1 MQHKGL
7 LILLLP
13 LFLFFGSP
21 ANADVGE
28 WQLEKQKIEAQR
40 AEIRDKMQTAEGNE
54 KIKFGMEDNKLAAYQ
69 KAYEQAISYVHP
81 EQIDPAAFYELSIP
95 AAFYELSIPAA
106 ILPGQV
112 VPEEY
117 KSIYKAAGERY
128 GVDWYVLAAIHD
140 IETDFSRIKLM
151 VSSAGAIGHMQFIPS
166 TFSAYGVD
174 GNGDGRKDPWN
185 LEDAIH
191 SAANYLAASGY
202 KKDIRKAIWHY
213 NHATWYVNDVIETAA
228 RIRLSL

>member
-21 ANADVGE
+21 VNADIGE
-28 WQLEKQKIEAQR
+28 WQLEKQKVEAQR
-40 AEIRDKMQTAEGNE
+40 AEIRAKMLTAEGNE
-54 KIKFGMEDNKLAAYQ
+54 KIKLGMEDNKLAAYQ
-69 KAYEQAISYVHP
+69 KAYEQAISYVQP
-81 EQIDPAAFYELSIP
+81 DQMDSAAFYD
-95 AAFYELSIPAA
+95 LSIPAA

-117 KSIYKAAGERY
+117 KSIYKTAGERF

-151 VSSAGAIGHMQFIPS
+151 VSSAGAIGHMQFMPS

-202 KKDIRKAIWHY
+202 KKDIRKSIWHY
-213 NHATWYVNDVIETAA
+213 NHADWYVNDVIETAA

>member
-7 LILLLP
+7 FLLLLP
-13 LFLFFGSP
+13 LFLFFGTP
-21 ANADVGE
+21 AKADIGE
-28 WQLEKQKIEAQR
+28 WQLEKEKIEAQR
-40 AEIRDKMQTAEGNE
+40 AEIKTKIKTAEGNE
-54 KIKFGMEDNKLAAYQ
+54 KIKLGMEDNKLAAYQ
-69 KAYEQAISYVHP
+69 KAYEQAISYVQP
-81 EQIDPAAFYELSIP
+81 DQIDAAAFYD
-95 AAFYELSIPAA
+95 LSIPAA
-106 ILPGQV
+106 ILPGQS

-117 KSIYKAAGERY
+117 KNIYKAAGERF

-151 VSSAGAIGHMQFIPS
+151 VSSAGAIGHMQFMPS

-213 NHATWYVNDVIETAA
+213 NHADWYVNDVIETAA